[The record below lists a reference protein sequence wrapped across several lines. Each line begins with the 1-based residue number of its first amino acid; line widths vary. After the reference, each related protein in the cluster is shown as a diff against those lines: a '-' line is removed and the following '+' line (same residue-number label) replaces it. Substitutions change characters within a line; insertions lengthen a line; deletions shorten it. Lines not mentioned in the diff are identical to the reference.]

1 MKSKRKTTIR
11 ILVLI
16 LAVVFITCNIR
27 IENVSA
33 FWNQDNPS
41 DRDNRKHVQMQIQLM
56 HCNHKDTHYVNGAHI
71 KGTTGDTEIKSFP
84 ITPRVNDDIKA
95 GTEIYDCNK
104 YFYEY
109 ELSYN
114 EGSDVDYA
122 VITQPY
128 ITHFSKAEAAAK
140 GVVEKNNRMYWVGEY
155 SSPIANLKDSYIEDP
170 NNEGN
175 ATPGTN
181 GAIDWFDF
189 KGTCYPIIDYSL
201 SQQTWQTVENM
212 ENQDVRQFIVNP
224 DVGDDAA
231 NGQRFIYLRE
241 GTFMNKDI
249 GDSNHPDNQGVG
261 VPAYYGSHIEA
272 LIGLVFYRSVNF
284 DANGGTLVDG
294 SVLNMRVYNG
304 NNKSRIIPWYENLD
318 KSKWY
323 SNVNVLSPQVSTAYG
338 TASVKKPTREGYNF
352 LGWFDSPDGGIP
364 VYDTDGNAVLT
375 YTDASGS
382 VVSSPYFDSN
392 GNWIYRGNVTAYAG
406 WVKKGTYTLHYELGA
421 SNSSDQTPADQTAYV
436 DESVTISSKSVS
448 GSDYT
453 ITYEPGT
460 NNEHSVTDAS
470 DALKQVRG
478 RFTFTGWLIEGTLYK
493 KGQTYFKDGLKNGD
507 VITATG
513 QCADYRYRLPSAT
526 SYGYTFEGW
535 YDSYDRDTGTF
546 GTRVGSA
553 GDLKSIAASDKSVS
567 ITLYAKWE
575 KDNLTL
581 NFDYNVP
588 STAKNSPLGYV
599 LSGADTTSKYV
610 QLGNPI
616 GTLPSPTLTGYSF
629 NNWSWRTDPNIYV
642 PEDTI
647 YTETSPD
654 TLYAMWSPTRYTI
667 RYDYA
672 GGTAPA
678 DNPDSANYYDVLTVT
693 APSLAG
699 ASFAGWEITGM
710 DGSTHL
716 LDGTK
721 STNETA
727 YGVGSGKTSVK
738 LSGLRSTQGEV
749 TLKAVW
755 KYASYN
761 IVYDFNGGSAYP
773 GGSYPSSAN
782 VWDIFYISN
791 PVGENGSVFAGWTV
805 SGMDEG
811 DHIVCGTS
819 ASGTRTSGAGKGKAS
834 GTELVCQNMRYSAGT
849 VVLTAAWESPYR
861 QLTFVTDG
869 GTMSGSSVQ
878 TDWTM
883 RFIRFGDIR
892 FSLLNSFGTDWGSD
906 VPHVSRRGYT
916 FNGFFTEAE
925 GGEQVFNGLDSAY
938 VSDRLVKGLY
948 WAGNGTWTGPSLILY
963 SQFTPKD
970 YTVTFNLN
978 GGVWTADGS
987 DSVKSLGVTYD
998 STKNSKVFD
1007 SSSVYRKGYI
1017 FGGWNISSDGTGDT
1031 VYDTDGRCT
1040 DEGGYWSGNY
1050 RE

>member
-1 MKSKRKTTIR
+1 MKSKRKTLIR
-11 ILVLI
+11 ILALF
-16 LAVVFITCNIR
+16 LTAALMITSIGV
-27 IENVSA
+27 ENVSA
-33 FWNQDNPS
+33 FWNNDEPEYGDVRNEAIIT
-41 DRDNRKHVQMQIQLM
+41 VQLM

-71 KGTTGDTEIKSFP
+71 KDTTGDTEIKSFP
-84 ITPRVNDDIKA
+84 IDPRVNNDFAA
-95 GTEIYDCNK
+95 GTELHDNNK

-114 EGSDVDYA
+114 EGGDVDYA

-128 ITHFSKAEAAAK
+128 ITHFSEAEAAAK

-155 SSPIANLKDSYIEDP
+155 SDSIANLKDSYNEDP
-170 NNEGN
+170 DNKGN

-181 GAIDWFDF
+181 GTIDWFDF
-189 KGTCYPIIDYSL
+189 KGSCYPVIDYSL

-212 ENQDVRQFIVNP
+212 KNQDARQFVVNP
-224 DVGDDAA
+224 DIGDDAA

-249 GDSNHPDNQGVG
+249 GDSNHPADQGSG
-261 VPAYYGSHIEA
+261 VPAYYGSHITA

-284 DANGGTLVDG
+284 DANGGTLADE

-304 NNKSRIIPWYENLD
+304 NNKGRAFILHNKDVGEWYNNI
-318 KSKWY
+318 
-323 SNVNVLSPQVSTAYG
+323 NVASPVSSDG
-338 TASVKKPTREGYNF
+338 TSYILPPTREGYDF

-375 YTDASGS
+375 YTDASGN
-382 VVSSPYFDSN
+382 VVASPYFDSN

-406 WVKKGTYTLHYELGA
+406 WVEKGTYTLHYELGA
-421 SNSSDQTPADQTAYV
+421 SNSGDQTPADQTAYV

-448 GSDYT
+448 GSDYM
-453 ITYEPGT
+453 ITYETGT

-470 DALKQVRG
+470 GALNQVRG
-478 RFTFTGWLIEGTLYK
+478 RFTLTGWMIDGTLYK

-513 QCADYRYRLPSAT
+513 QYADYRYRLPSAT
-526 SYGYTFEGW
+526 SSGYTFEGW

-553 GDLKSIAASDKSVS
+553 GDLKSIAASDKSVN
-567 ITLYAKWE
+567 ITLYARWE

-599 LSGADTTSKYV
+599 LSGADTAYKYV

-616 GTLPSPTLTGYSF
+616 GTLPSPVLTGYSF
-629 NNWSWRTDPNIYV
+629 DNWSWRTDSNIYV

-721 STNETA
+721 STNGTA
-727 YGVGSGKTSVK
+727 YGVGSGKTLVK

-755 KYASYN
+755 KYESYN

-773 GGSYPSSAN
+773 DGSYPSSAN

-861 QLTFVTDG
+861 QLTFVTDD

-883 RFIRFGDIR
+883 RFIRFGDVR
-892 FSLLNSFGTDWGSD
+892 FSLLNRFGTDWGSD
-906 VPHVSRRGYT
+906 VPYVSRRGYT

-925 GGEQVFNGLDSAY
+925 GGEQVFNGLDSTY
-938 VSDRLVKGLY
+938 VDSRLVKGLY
-948 WAGNGTWTGPSLILY
+948 WADNGTWTGPSLILY
-963 SQFTPKD
+963 SQFTPKN

-978 GGVWTADGS
+978 GGVWAADGS
-987 DSVKSLGVTYD
+987 GDAKSLGVTYD
-998 STKNSKVFD
+998 STKNSRVFD

-1017 FGGWNISSDGTGDT
+1017 FGGWNTASDGTGDT

-1040 DEGGYWSGNY
+1040 DEGGYWSDNY

>member
-1 MKSKRKTTIR
+1 MSKKRK
-11 ILVLI
+11 LI
-16 LAVVFITCNIR
+16 IQLFTLFTAVVLAVCSTGV
-27 IENVSA
+27 EDVAA
-33 FWNQDNPS
+33 FWIQDGADDGNS
-41 DRDNRKHVQMQIQLM
+41 SNKSTARMDIQLM
-56 HCNHKDTHYVNGAHI
+56 HCNHKDTHYQNGSHI
-71 KGTTGDTEIKSFP
+71 KDFTGDTTIKKFP
-84 ITPRVNDDIKA
+84 VYPQVNGDLTA
-95 GTEIYDCNK
+95 GTAFYDKNW
-104 YFYEY
+104 YAFEY
-109 ELSYN
+109 EMSYT
-114 EGSDVDYA
+114 EGNSVDYA
-122 VITQPY
+122 VVVQPY
-128 ITHFSKAEAAAK
+128 VNHAK
-140 GVVEKNNRMYWVGEY
+140 DGDTNGTEVHNRMYWVGEY
-155 SSPIANLKDSYIEDP
+155 QNTIANLKSVYSGAVNETVPDSLSYWWNFESTCSP
-170 NNEGN
+170 S
-175 ATPGTN
+175 
-181 GAIDWFDF
+181 IDA
-189 KGTCYPIIDYSL
+189 SL
-201 SQQTWQTVENM
+201 SQQTWESVDNM
-212 ENQDVRQFIVNP
+212 TNQDKKTFIVNP
-224 DVGDDAA
+224 DIGDNGA
-231 NGQRFIYLRE
+231 NGQRYLFVRE
-241 GTFMNKDI
+241 GTILNGEP
-249 GDSNHPDNQGVG
+249 GDGSHPAFTGPG
-261 VPAYYGSHIEA
+261 IPAYYDTHVYA
-272 LIGLVFYRSVNF
+272 LIGLVFYRTLNF
-284 DANGGTLVDG
+284 DANSGTLADE
-294 SVLNMRVYNG
+294 SALNMRVYNG
-304 NNKSRIIPWYENLD
+304 NNKGRAFILHNKDVGEWYNNI
-318 KSKWY
+318 
-323 SNVNVLSPQVSTAYG
+323 NVASPVSSDG
-338 TASVKKPTREGYNF
+338 TSYILPPTREGYDF

-375 YTDASGS
+375 YTDASGN
-382 VVSSPYFDSN
+382 VVASPYFDGN

-406 WVKKGTYTLHYELGA
+406 WVEKGAYTLHYELGA
-421 SNSSDQTPADQTAYV
+421 SNSGDQTPADQTAYV

-448 GSDYT
+448 GSDYM
-453 ITYEPGT
+453 ITYETGT

-470 DALKQVRG
+470 DALNQVRG
-478 RFTFTGWLIEGTLYK
+478 RFTLTGWMIDGTLYK

-513 QCADYRYRLPSAT
+513 QYADYRYRLPSAT
-526 SYGYTFEGW
+526 SSGYAFEGW

-567 ITLYAKWE
+567 ITLYARWE
-575 KDNLTL
+575 KDNLIL

-599 LSGADTTSKYV
+599 LSGADTAYKYV

-616 GTLPSPTLTGYSF
+616 GTLPSPALTGYSF
-629 NNWSWRTDPNIYV
+629 DNWSWRTDSNIYV

-716 LDGTK
+716 LDETK
-721 STNETA
+721 STNGTA

-755 KYASYN
+755 KYESYN

-773 GGSYPSSAN
+773 DGSYPSSAN

-861 QLTFVTDG
+861 QLTFVTDD

-883 RFIRFGDIR
+883 RFIRFGDVR
-892 FSLLNSFGTDWGSD
+892 FSLLNRFGTDWGSD
-906 VPHVSRRGYT
+906 VPYVSRRGYT

-925 GGEQVFNGLDSAY
+925 GGEQVFNGLDSTY
-938 VSDRLVKGLY
+938 VGSRLVKGLY
-948 WAGNGTWTGPSLILY
+948 WADNGTWTGPSLILY
-963 SQFTPKD
+963 SQFTPKN

-978 GGVWTADGS
+978 GGVWAADGS
-987 DSVKSLGVTYD
+987 GDAKSLGVTYD
-998 STKNSKVFD
+998 STKNSRVFD

-1017 FGGWNISSDGTGDT
+1017 FGGWNTASDGTGDT

-1040 DEGGYWSGNY
+1040 DEGGYWSDNY

>member
-1 MKSKRKTTIR
+1 MKSKRKTLIG
-11 ILVLI
+11 I
-16 LAVVFITCNIR
+16 LALFLTVALMITNIGV
-27 IENVSA
+27 ENISA
-33 FWNQDNPS
+33 FWNNDEPEYGDVRNEAIIT
-41 DRDNRKHVQMQIQLM
+41 VQLM
-56 HCNHKDTHYVNGAHI
+56 HCNHKDTHCVNGAHI
-71 KGTTGDTEIKSFP
+71 KDTTGDTEIKSFP
-84 ITPRVNDDIKA
+84 IDPRVNDDIKA
-95 GTEIYDCNK
+95 GTELHDNNK

-109 ELSYN
+109 ELSYK
-114 EGSDVDYA
+114 EGGDVDYA

-128 ITHFSKAEAAAK
+128 ITHFSEEEAAAK

-155 SSPIANLKDSYIEDP
+155 NGSIANLKDSYNEDP
-170 NNEGN
+170 DNEGN

-189 KGTCYPIIDYSL
+189 KGSCYPVIDYSL

-212 ENQDVRQFIVNP
+212 KNQDVRQFVVNP
-224 DVGDDAA
+224 DIGDNAA

-249 GDSNHPDNQGVG
+249 GDSNHPAGQGSG
-261 VPAYYGSHIEA
+261 VPAYYGSHITA
-272 LIGLVFYRSVNF
+272 LIGLVFYHLIDF
-284 DANGGTLVDG
+284 DANGGTTTQL
-294 SVLNMRVYNG
+294 SPLRVYNG
-304 NNKSRIIPWYENLD
+304 
-318 KSKWY
+318 SKY
-323 SNVNVLSPQVSTAYG
+323 ARDPDSMQSGIDITSGISPA
-338 TASVKKPTREGYNF
+338 TREGYDF

-375 YTDASGS
+375 YTDASGN
-382 VVSSPYFDSN
+382 VVASPYFDGN

-406 WVKKGTYTLHYELGA
+406 WVEKGTYTLHYELGA
-421 SNSSDQTPADQTAYV
+421 TNSGDQTPADQTAYV

-448 GSDYT
+448 GSDYM
-453 ITYEPGT
+453 ITYETGT

-470 DALKQVRG
+470 DALKQIRG
-478 RFTFTGWLIEGTLYK
+478 RFALTGWLIDGTLYK
-493 KGQTYFKDGLKNGD
+493 KGQTYFKDSLKNGD

-513 QCADYRYRLPSAT
+513 QYADYRYRLPSAT
-526 SYGYTFEGW
+526 SSGYTFEGW

-567 ITLYAKWE
+567 VSLYARWE

-616 GTLPSPTLTGYSF
+616 GTLPSPALTGYSF
-629 NNWSWRTDPNIYV
+629 DNWSWRTDSNIYV

-654 TLYAMWSPTRYTI
+654 TLYAMWNPTRYTI

-721 STNETA
+721 STDGTA

-749 TLKAVW
+749 MLKAVW
-755 KYASYN
+755 KYESYN

-773 GGSYPSSAN
+773 DGSYPSSAN

-791 PVGENGSVFAGWTV
+791 PVGGNGSVFAGWTV

-819 ASGTRTSGAGKGKAS
+819 ASGTRTSGAGNGKAS

-861 QLTFVTDG
+861 QLTFVTDD

-883 RFIRFGDIR
+883 RFIRFGDVR
-892 FSLLNSFGTDWGSD
+892 FSLLNRFGTDWGSD
-906 VPHVSRRGYT
+906 VPYVSRRGYT

-925 GGEQVFNGLDSAY
+925 GGEQVFNGLDSTY
-938 VSDRLVKGLY
+938 VGSRLVKGLY
-948 WAGNGTWTGPSLILY
+948 WADNGTWTGPSLILY
-963 SQFTPKD
+963 SQCTPKN

-978 GGVWTADGS
+978 GGVWAADGS
-987 DSVKSLGVTYD
+987 GDAKSLGVTYD
-998 STKNSKVFD
+998 STKNSRVFD

-1017 FGGWNISSDGTGDT
+1017 FGGWNTASDGTGDT

-1040 DEGGYWSGNY
+1040 DEGSYWSDNY

>member
-1 MKSKRKTTIR
+1 MSKKRK
-11 ILVLI
+11 LI
-16 LAVVFITCNIR
+16 IQLFTLFTAVVLAVCSTGV
-27 IENVSA
+27 EDVAA
-33 FWNQDNPS
+33 FWIQDGADDGNS
-41 DRDNRKHVQMQIQLM
+41 SNKSTARMDIQLM
-56 HCNHKDTHYVNGAHI
+56 HCNHKDTHYQNGSHI
-71 KGTTGDTEIKSFP
+71 KDFTGDTTIKKFP
-84 ITPRVNDDIKA
+84 VYPQVNGDLTA
-95 GTEIYDCNK
+95 GTAFYDKNW
-104 YFYEY
+104 YVFEY
-109 ELSYN
+109 EMSYT
-114 EGSDVDYA
+114 EGDSVDYA
-122 VITQPY
+122 VVVQPY
-128 ITHFSKAEAAAK
+128 VNHAK
-140 GVVEKNNRMYWVGEY
+140 DGDTNGTEVHNRMYWVGEY
-155 SSPIANLKDSYIEDP
+155 QNTITNLKSVYSGAANEAVPDSLSYWWNFESTCSP
-170 NNEGN
+170 S
-175 ATPGTN
+175 
-181 GAIDWFDF
+181 IDA
-189 KGTCYPIIDYSL
+189 SL
-201 SQQTWQTVENM
+201 SQQTWESVDNM
-212 ENQDVRQFIVNP
+212 ANQDKKTFIVNP
-224 DVGDDAA
+224 DIGDNGA
-231 NGQRFIYLRE
+231 NGQRYLFVRE
-241 GTFMNKDI
+241 GTILNDEP
-249 GDSNHPDNQGVG
+249 GDGSHPAFTGPG
-261 VPAYYGSHIEA
+261 IPAYYDTHVYA
-272 LIGLVFYRSVNF
+272 LIGLVFYRTLNF
-284 DANGGTLVDG
+284 NANGGTTTQL
-294 SVLNMRVYNG
+294 SPLRVYNG
-304 NNKSRIIPWYENLD
+304 
-318 KSKWY
+318 SKY
-323 SNVNVLSPQVSTAYG
+323 ARDPDSMQSGIDITSGMSPA
-338 TASVKKPTREGYNF
+338 TREGYDF

-375 YTDASGS
+375 YTDASGN
-382 VVSSPYFDSN
+382 VVASPYFDSN

-406 WVKKGTYTLHYELGA
+406 WVEKGTYTLHYELGA
-421 SNSSDQTPADQTAYV
+421 SNSGDQTPADQTAYV

-448 GSDYT
+448 GSDYM
-453 ITYEPGT
+453 ITYETGT

-470 DALKQVRG
+470 DALNQVRG
-478 RFTFTGWLIEGTLYK
+478 RFTLTGWLIDGTLYK

-513 QCADYRYRLPSAT
+513 QYADYRYRLPSAT
-526 SYGYTFEGW
+526 SSGYTFEGW

-567 ITLYAKWE
+567 ITLYARWE
-575 KDNLTL
+575 KDNLIL

-599 LSGADTTSKYV
+599 LSGADTAYKYV

-616 GTLPSPTLTGYSF
+616 GTLPSPALTGYSF
-629 NNWSWRTDPNIYV
+629 DNWSWRTDSNIYV

-721 STNETA
+721 STDGTA

-755 KYASYN
+755 KYESYN
-761 IVYDFNGGSAYP
+761 IVYDFNGGSAYQD
-773 GGSYPSSAN
+773 GSYPSSAN

-861 QLTFVTDG
+861 QLTFVTDD

-883 RFIRFGDIR
+883 RFIRFGDVR
-892 FSLLNSFGTDWGSD
+892 FSLLNRFGTDWGSD
-906 VPHVSRRGYT
+906 VPYVSRRGYT

-925 GGEQVFNGLDSAY
+925 GGEQVFNGLDSTY
-938 VSDRLVKGLY
+938 VGSRLVKGLY
-948 WAGNGTWTGPSLILY
+948 WADNGTWTGPSLILY
-963 SQFTPKD
+963 SQFTPKN

-978 GGVWTADGS
+978 GGVWAADGS
-987 DSVKSLGVTYD
+987 GDAKSLGVTYD
-998 STKNSKVFD
+998 STKNSRVFD

-1017 FGGWNISSDGTGDT
+1017 FGGWNTASDGTGDT

-1040 DEGGYWSGNY
+1040 DEGGYWSDNY

>member
-1 MKSKRKTTIR
+1 MSKKRK
-11 ILVLI
+11 LI
-16 LAVVFITCNIR
+16 IQLFTLFTAVVLAVCSTDV
-27 IENVSA
+27 EDVAA
-33 FWNQDNPS
+33 FWIQDGADDGNS
-41 DRDNRKHVQMQIQLM
+41 SNKSTARMDIQLM
-56 HCNHKDTHYVNGAHI
+56 HCNHKDTHYQNGSHI
-71 KGTTGDTEIKSFP
+71 KDFTGDTTIKKFP
-84 ITPRVNDDIKA
+84 VYPQVNGDLTA
-95 GTEIYDCNK
+95 GTAFYDKNW
-104 YFYEY
+104 YVFEY
-109 ELSYN
+109 EMSYT
-114 EGSDVDYA
+114 EGDSVDYA
-122 VITQPY
+122 VVVQPY
-128 ITHFSKAEAAAK
+128 VNHAK
-140 GVVEKNNRMYWVGEY
+140 DGDTNGTEVHNRMYWVGEY
-155 SSPIANLKDSYIEDP
+155 QNTITNLKSVYSGAANETVPDSLSYWWNFESTCSP
-170 NNEGN
+170 S
-175 ATPGTN
+175 
-181 GAIDWFDF
+181 IDA
-189 KGTCYPIIDYSL
+189 SL
-201 SQQTWQTVENM
+201 SQQTWESVDNM
-212 ENQDVRQFIVNP
+212 ANQDKKTFIVNP
-224 DVGDDAA
+224 DIGDNGA
-231 NGQRFIYLRE
+231 NGQRYLFVRE
-241 GTFMNKDI
+241 GTILNGEP
-249 GDSNHPDNQGVG
+249 GDGSHPAFTGPG
-261 VPAYYGSHIEA
+261 IPAYYDTHVYA
-272 LIGLVFYRSVNF
+272 LIGLVFYRTLNF
-284 DANGGTLVDG
+284 DANGGTTTQL
-294 SVLNMRVYNG
+294 SPLRVYNG
-304 NNKSRIIPWYENLD
+304 
-318 KSKWY
+318 SKY
-323 SNVNVLSPQVSTAYG
+323 ARDPDSMQSGIDITSGISPA
-338 TASVKKPTREGYNF
+338 TREGYDF

-375 YTDASGS
+375 YTDASGN
-382 VVSSPYFDSN
+382 VVASPYFDSN
-392 GNWIYRGNVTAYAG
+392 GNWAYRGNVTAYAG
-406 WVKKGTYTLHYELGA
+406 WVEKGTYTLHYELGA
-421 SNSSDQTPADQTAYV
+421 SNSGDQTPADQTAYV

-448 GSDYT
+448 GSDYM
-453 ITYEPGT
+453 ITYETGT

-470 DALKQVRG
+470 DALNQVRG
-478 RFTFTGWLIEGTLYK
+478 RFTLTGWLIDGTLYK

-507 VITATG
+507 VVTATG
-513 QCADYRYRLPSAT
+513 QYADYRYRLPSAT
-526 SYGYTFEGW
+526 SSGYTFEGW
-535 YDSYDRDTGTF
+535 YDSYDRGTGTF

-567 ITLYAKWE
+567 ITLYARWE

-599 LSGADTTSKYV
+599 LSGADTAYKYV

-616 GTLPSPTLTGYSF
+616 GTLPSPALTGYSF
-629 NNWSWRTDPNIYV
+629 DNWSWRTDSNIYV

-667 RYDYA
+667 RYDYE

-721 STNETA
+721 STNGTA

-755 KYASYN
+755 KYESYN

-773 GGSYPSSAN
+773 DGSYPSSAN
-782 VWDIFYISN
+782 VRDIFYISN
-791 PVGENGSVFAGWTV
+791 PVGGNGSVFAGWTV

-861 QLTFVTDG
+861 QLTFVTDD

-883 RFIRFGDIR
+883 RFIRFGDVR
-892 FSLLNSFGTDWGSD
+892 FSLLNRFGTDWGSD
-906 VPHVSRRGYT
+906 VPYVSRRGYT

-925 GGEQVFNGLDSAY
+925 GGEQVFNGLDSTY
-938 VSDRLVKGLY
+938 VGSRLVKGLY
-948 WAGNGTWTGPSLILY
+948 WADNGTWTGPSLILY
-963 SQFTPKD
+963 SQFTPKN

-978 GGVWTADGS
+978 GGVWAADGS
-987 DSVKSLGVTYD
+987 GDAKSLGVTYD
-998 STKNSKVFD
+998 STKNSRVFD

-1017 FGGWNISSDGTGDT
+1017 FGGWHTASDGTGDT

-1040 DEGGYWSGNY
+1040 DEGGYWSDNY

>member
-1 MKSKRKTTIR
+1 M
-11 ILVLI
+11 
-16 LAVVFITCNIR
+16 
-27 IENVSA
+27 
-33 FWNQDNPS
+33 
-41 DRDNRKHVQMQIQLM
+41 
-56 HCNHKDTHYVNGAHI
+56 
-71 KGTTGDTEIKSFP
+71 
-84 ITPRVNDDIKA
+84 NDFAA
-95 GTEIYDCNK
+95 GTATYDINK
-104 YFYEY
+104 YIYEY
-109 ELSYN
+109 EMSYS
-114 EGSDVDYA
+114 EGTQVDYA
-122 VITQPY
+122 VITTPN
-128 ITHFSKAEAAAK
+128 ITHFESEAAS
-140 GVVEKNNRMYWVGEY
+140 GVHETHGRMYWIGEY
-155 SSPIANLKDSYIEDP
+155 EKTMENITAVGNTGERYSFDEWYSFEDQCKP
-170 NNEGN
+170 TIN
-175 ATPGTN
+175 
-181 GAIDWFDF
+181 
-189 KGTCYPIIDYSL
+189 YSL
-201 SQQTWQTVENM
+201 SHQTWESVES
-212 ENQDVRQFIVNP
+212 ENGSYKGVYVVSLDVSNTI
-224 DVGDDAA
+224 D
-231 NGQRFIYLRE
+231 NGQKFLYMFE
-241 GTFMNKDI
+241 GTYFDKDA
-249 GDSNHPDNQGVG
+249 GDLNHAPLQETGI
-261 VPAYYGSHIEA
+261 PAYFGIHTYGI
-272 LIGLVFYRSVNF
+272 IGLVFYRSVRF
-284 DANGGTLVDG
+284 DANGGIIPANSITQ
-294 SVLNMRVYNG
+294 MQVYNDSSKG
-304 NNKSRIIPWYENLD
+304 KIFSINENNIG
-318 KSKWY
+318 KWY
-323 SNVNVLSPQVSTAYG
+323 SDIDITSPQVPTAYG
-338 TASVKKPTREGYNF
+338 TASVKAPTRENYRF
-352 LGWFDSPDGGIP
+352 TGWYDSPDGG
-364 VYDTDGNAVLT
+364 VMLYDTDGNAVKGT
-375 YTDASGS
+375 Q
-382 VVSSPYFDSN
+382 YFDAD
-392 GNWIYRGNVTAYAG
+392 GNWIYKGNVTAYAG

-421 SNSSDQTPADQTAYV
+421 SNSGDQTPADQTAYV

-453 ITYEPGT
+453 ITYESGT

-478 RFTFTGWLIEGTLYK
+478 RFTLTGWLIGGTLYK
-493 KGQTYFKDGLKNGD
+493 KGQTYFKSGIKDGD

-513 QCADYRYRLPSAT
+513 QYADYRYRLPSA
-526 SYGYTFEGW
+526 SSSGYTFEGW

-546 GTRVGSA
+546 GSRVGSA
-553 GDLKSIAASDKSVS
+553 GELRSIAASDKSVN
-567 ITLYAKWE
+567 ITLYARWE
-575 KDNLTL
+575 KNNLTL

-588 STAKNSPLGYV
+588 DTAENSPLGYV
-599 LSGADTTSKYV
+599 LSGADTASKYV

-616 GTLPSPTLTGYSF
+616 GTLPSPELTGYSF
-629 NNWSWRTDPNIYV
+629 DNWSWRTDANIYV

-699 ASFAGWEITGM
+699 ASFTGWEITGM

-721 STNETA
+721 GTDETA
-727 YGVGSGKTSVK
+727 YGVGSGKTAVK
-738 LSGLRSTQGEV
+738 LSGLRSSQGEV

-755 KYASYN
+755 KYEAYN

-805 SGMDEG
+805 SGMDDG

-819 ASGTRTSGAGKGKAS
+819 VSGTRTSGAGKGKAS

-861 QLTFVTDG
+861 QLTFVTDS

-883 RFIRFGDIR
+883 RFIRFGGIR
-892 FSLLNSFGTDWGSD
+892 FALLNRFGTDWGSD
-906 VPHVSRRGYT
+906 VPYVSRRGYT

-938 VSDRLVKGLY
+938 VSSRLVKGLY
-948 WAGNGTWTGPSLILY
+948 WADNGTWTGPSLILY
-963 SQFTPKD
+963 SQFTPNN

-978 GGVWTADGS
+978 GGVWAADGS
-987 DSVKSLGVTYD
+987 NEIKLLGVTYD
-998 STKNSKVFD
+998 STKNNRVFD

-1017 FGGWNISSDGTGDT
+1017 FGGWDTASDGTGST
-1031 VYDTDGRCT
+1031 VYDADGRCT
-1040 DEGGYWSGNY
+1040 DEGGYWADNY